1 MVLPNSLL
9 SFSFKEA
16 AGQAPARHH
25 SERVWYGLQKE
36 SRDFM
41 KSHFKYYDKIDK
53 RRARVSNMV
62 RKSPSPRGLSPKL
75 RGSFL
80 PKSDF
85 ETFGHTGRAT
95 EGFLATWFFSGI
107 F

>member
-1 MVLPNSLL
+1 MDFNP
-9 SFSFKEA
+9 FF
-16 AGQAPARHH
+16 GPD
-25 SERVWYGLQKE
+25 LQKV
-36 SRDFM
+36 
-41 KSHFKYYDKIDK
+41 IDV
-53 RRARVSNMV
+53 RIRVSNMV

-85 ETFGHTGRAT
+85 DTFGHTGRDS
-95 EGFLATWFFSGI
+95 EDFLATWFFSGV